1 MINYTLFTND
11 VDDTSIL
18 LNTLR
23 DETVFMVYHEG
34 LLIFMEIYD
43 ELNLKS
49 AFFTGYIARLI
60 PDLFKMVVKYGLR
73 VGSHEKSHIRENGF
87 DVMPLEKQIRHLEET
102 KKLVEDISGIEV
114 TSFTATALRVND
126 YTP

>member
-1 MINYTLFTND
+1 
-11 VDDTSIL
+11 
-18 LNTLR
+18 
-23 DETVFMVYHEG
+23 
-34 LLIFMEIYD
+34 
-43 ELNLKS
+43 
-49 AFFTGYIARLI
+49 
-60 PDLFKMVVKYGLR
+60 MVVKYGHE
-73 VGSHEKSHIRENGF
+73 VGSHGKSHLRENGF